1 MDGPSSEVGYPDTG
15 KGSTCYAI
23 IRPISKKKTYMMIK
37 AQGPR
42 VTANQN
48 RFTFC
53 SGHVDASAMHL

>member
-1 MDGPSSEVGYPDTG
+1 MDGPSSEVGYPDAG

-23 IRPISKKKTYMMIK
+23 IRPNSQRRTYMMIK

-42 VTANQN
+42 VPSNQN
-48 RFTFC
+48 RFTPC